1 MLEVKGDFCFAVR
14 GMLETTGR
22 ADDYRELSLA
32 GEWSWNPLNEPEID
46 SYSLA
51 YSVGSL
57 LNQLFG
63 KGKEPFWQ
71 QAYTNLVRF
80 TIELHRLE
88 EQPWFTLQDVYRLA
102 IAGDRFLARI
112 EEAGQQIPAEWAAGA
127 DAEAAPVE
135 RACIAAEDL
144 SASLGELARW
154 EWVRGS
160 GAMAFV

>member
-1 MLEVKGDFCFAVR
+1 MNSPSSSSPAAQAPIPENQSIPTAATSSSVR
-14 GMLETTGR
+14 GSDEGAGDESGR
-22 ADDYRELSLA
+22 RFAASCWCQDNNKKR
-32 GEWSWNPLNEPEID
+32 GTINPRRVGDEID

-88 EQPWFTLQDVYRLA
+88 EHP
-102 IAGDRFLARI
+102 
-112 EEAGQQIPAEWAAGA
+112 
-127 DAEAAPVE
+127 
-135 RACIAAEDL
+135 
-144 SASLGELARW
+144 
-154 EWVRGS
+154 
-160 GAMAFV
+160 